1 MAAVTANIAAMETQL
16 ETEATAEGAHAVDEH
31 PSVPAGA
38 PDSDEP
44 ESAETEEGKKVTC
57 RRCNAETDPSD
68 ALCQEKFRVE
78 LRWTCKAC
86 HAVLTQLNRHGVELK
101 SVLSETDS
109 VSFFQDCKAAR
120 MNAVDKRLSYTQARG
135 ILKQSMIESASR
147 VSTEGETGEFQPLSY
162 WELKGYNTE
171 SFEASAERRDHP
183 LLGVTYKVEIESTS
197 TQRIH
202 TVTEQRILQM
212 ESEARERAAARSQ
225 PAAPLSAPVDLPMA
239 MDDLQTG
246 RKRKT
251 PEDKKEAQLQAKL
264 QRQEDK
270 KRQKMEVSAC
280 AAAAKM
286 LPQLKKSHEKLAG
299 CSEKIAALSATVAL
313 PDASRQQL
321 ESAKTDLDSAVG
333 NCTKILGATARG
345 SSLASF
351 TAQELANDKE
361 LNTVVKDVNAAV
373 RTAQAF
379 ITANKENLP
388 KKAAKA
394 KAKK

>member
-171 SFEASAERRDHP
+171 SIEASAERRDHP